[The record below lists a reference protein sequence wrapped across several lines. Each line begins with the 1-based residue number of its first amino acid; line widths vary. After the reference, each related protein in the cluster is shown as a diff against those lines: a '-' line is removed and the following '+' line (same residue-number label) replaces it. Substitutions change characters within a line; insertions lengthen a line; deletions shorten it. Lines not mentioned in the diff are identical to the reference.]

1 MTTIN
6 ENCLHHYPYNDQT
19 LMRKSDEELRV
30 TGNHDSLAD
39 IDPDVGLHLIQNN
52 QCTYYN
58 ITEFN
63 SAITDKN
70 HISILAVNIRSLNKN
85 HDSLADIDPDVG
97 LHLIQN
103 NQCTYYNITE
113 FNSAITDKNHI
124 SILAVNIRSLNKN
137 HDSLAD
143 IDPDVGLHL
152 IQNNQCTYYNITEFN
167 SAITDKNHISILAV
181 NIRSLNKNF
190 KQFLQYI
197 NSLEV
202 KWSFIRIT
210 ETWGKPH
217 SIIHHTIAGYEHVYD
232 IRPIK
237 TGGGFSLFI
246 NENISY
252 KIRKDLTFAESV
264 FIEVEKTQKTLYW
277 ESYIV
282 APNHL

>member
-19 LMRKSDEELRV
+19 HMRKSDEDLIV
-30 TGNHDSLAD
+30 TG
-39 IDPDVGLHLIQNN
+39 
-52 QCTYYN
+52 
-58 ITEFN
+58 
-63 SAITDKN
+63 
-70 HISILAVNIRSLNKN
+70 
-85 HDSLADIDPDVG
+85 
-97 LHLIQN
+97 
-103 NQCTYYNITE
+103 
-113 FNSAITDKNHI
+113 
-124 SILAVNIRSLNKN
+124 N

-202 KWSFIRIT
+202 KWSFIKIS

-237 TGGGFSLFI
+237 TGGGCSLFI

-264 FIEVEKTQKTLYW
+264 FIELSTLP
-277 ESYIV
+277 SQF
-282 APNHL
+282 L